1 MIIVPTNVT
10 APAVPPVYQRWTYL
24 QQPAVTGGYT
34 TMTMP
39 THSAGDII
47 LSYLGGFGD
56 PVNNPGGANP
66 PAAGGTVPTWTLA
79 TSSGVGAVWWARA
92 TSSTHTSG
100 SWYTASGWLHSMS
113 VISGARATG
122 SPIGGSVSHSASAI
136 GNDFT
141 VPALTMTNTNG
152 SSLLIT
158 LFFAQNVGTQSGV
171 PTMTNPT
178 TGYTRRDSTAWIA
191 PNNMG
196 LYGGV
201 ITKDDSTSDGA
212 FTGGGDGGNFPFT
225 VTVPC
230 QLEILSP

>member
-10 APAVPPVYQRWTYL
+10 APAVPPVYKGWTYL
-24 QQPAVTGGYT
+24 QQPAVSGGYT
-34 TMTMP
+34 TLAMP
-39 THSAGDII
+39 THSAGDIL

-56 PVNNPGGANP
+56 PVPSNP

-79 TSSGVGAVWWARA
+79 TFSGVGAVWWARA
-92 TSSTHTSG
+92 TASNHTSG

-113 VISGARATG
+113 AISGAKATG
-122 SPIGGSVSHSASAI
+122 SPVGGSVSHSVNAI

-158 LFFAQNVGTQSGV
+158 LFFVQNPSGNSGV

-191 PNNMG
+191 PNGMA

-201 ITKDDSTSDGA
+201 ITKDESTSDGA
-212 FTGGGDGGNFPFT
+212 FSGGGDGGNFPFA
-225 VTVPC
+225 VTAPC
-230 QLEILSP
+230 QLEILSA